1 MKSMEI
7 TAVGIDVSKRKSTV
21 AVRRPGGVI
30 VACPFDISH
39 SSHDLEKLV
48 SILKT
53 TGGDILSAK
62 GHLQAADVPCYI
74 LKITIYRSDD
84 TMVDKFSQVAGNVP
98 VTNNDP
104 NRRYT
109 VINGYPVVLNFAK
122 EPNPGVFER
131 VRDILLATSY
141 TKKTS

>member
-21 AVRRPGGVI
+21 AIRRPGGVI

-53 TGGDILSAK
+53 TGGDIQQTQL
-62 GHLQAADVPCYI
+62 
-74 LKITIYRSDD
+74 
-84 TMVDKFSQVAGNVP
+84 
-98 VTNNDP
+98 
-104 NRRYT
+104 
-109 VINGYPVVLNFAK
+109 
-122 EPNPGVFER
+122 R
-131 VRDILLATSY
+131 VRLRKSNPKGEDACVDFGAARKEARKNPKLGILRHGIHL
-141 TKKTS
+141 